1 MNNFPLLVTCEKWL
15 SLPVTDFARDYRQ
28 TNLNYLDSKTD
39 YLHHFWQSSIRT
51 ITCLLQSCI
60 VNDSSTL
67 GLVNYSTSL
76 VYQQCTNTTMDFVSK
91 FEISLLWCLQGYL
104 FENNISSYRLAD
116 MEGLLKNQIIF
127 EYSPASKSLSD
138 NINYNYKELSLG
150 HLILVLRW
158 CCHCEYNTY
167 LYYNTLLS

>member
-1 MNNFPLLVTCEKWL
+1 
-15 SLPVTDFARDYRQ
+15 
-28 TNLNYLDSKTD
+28 
-39 YLHHFWQSSIRT
+39 
-51 ITCLLQSCI
+51 
-60 VNDSSTL
+60 
-67 GLVNYSTSL
+67 
-76 VYQQCTNTTMDFVSK
+76 MDFVSK

-150 HLILVLRW
+150 YLILVLRW
-158 CCHCEYNTY
+158 
-167 LYYNTLLS
+167 